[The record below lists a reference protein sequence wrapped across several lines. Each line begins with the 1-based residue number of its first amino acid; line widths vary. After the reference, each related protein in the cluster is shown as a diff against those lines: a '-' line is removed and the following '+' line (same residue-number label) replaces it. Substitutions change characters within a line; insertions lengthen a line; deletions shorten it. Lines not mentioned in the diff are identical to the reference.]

1 MKRKEVNDTR
11 PTKKGRSSY
20 HLSILSPVTNSDVTV
35 NKKERAVG
43 SEGGKDRVSGTKE
56 KKVPNR
62 DNRARSP
69 WNKITNLTLLHLLP

>member
-62 DNRARSP
+62 ARSP